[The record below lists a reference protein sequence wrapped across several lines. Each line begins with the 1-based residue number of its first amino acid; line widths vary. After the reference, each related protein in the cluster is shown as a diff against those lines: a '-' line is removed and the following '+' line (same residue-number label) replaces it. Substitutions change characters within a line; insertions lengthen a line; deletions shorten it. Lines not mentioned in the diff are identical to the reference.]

1 MLVRR
6 APQGFF
12 TPGNIA
18 SLANIKHKGAAWLH
32 ETSQNRLVK
41 LISKLKLDY
50 YYDDGL
56 PLYYT
61 EQGRAGAQFKA
72 KKVADEAADHM
83 EWWYET
89 HPDAP
94 DQTVSDFVNG
104 FVAKHELITEDERLW
119 APQAFKEVELW
130 IGTNVETASAKNLS
144 YFVTER
150 KSVLFYRVSFAN
162 DCRQLVYERWL

>member
-6 APQGFF
+6 LPQGFF
-12 TPGNIA
+12 TPGPLA
-18 SLANIKHKGAAWLH
+18 SLANIRNKGAAWLH
-32 ETSQNRLVK
+32 ETSQNKLVK

-83 EWWYET
+83 QWWYET

-94 DQTVSDFVNG
+94 DQTASDFVNSKYGRQQRMGVVPDAPCLTELKSTISTG
-104 FVAKHELITEDERLW
+104 FKTDH
-119 APQAFKEVELW
+119 
-130 IGTNVETASAKNLS
+130 
-144 YFVTER
+144 
-150 KSVLFYRVSFAN
+150 
-162 DCRQLVYERWL
+162 

>member
-6 APQGFF
+6 LPQGFF
-12 TPGNIA
+12 TPGPLA
-18 SLANIKHKGAAWLH
+18 SLANIRNKGAAWLH
-32 ETSQNRLVK
+32 ETSQNKLVK

-83 EWWYET
+83 QWWYET

-94 DQTVSDFVNG
+94 DQTASDFVNSKYGKQRRLAVVPDAPCLTELKSTISTG
-104 FVAKHELITEDERLW
+104 FKTDH
-119 APQAFKEVELW
+119 
-130 IGTNVETASAKNLS
+130 
-144 YFVTER
+144 
-150 KSVLFYRVSFAN
+150 
-162 DCRQLVYERWL
+162 